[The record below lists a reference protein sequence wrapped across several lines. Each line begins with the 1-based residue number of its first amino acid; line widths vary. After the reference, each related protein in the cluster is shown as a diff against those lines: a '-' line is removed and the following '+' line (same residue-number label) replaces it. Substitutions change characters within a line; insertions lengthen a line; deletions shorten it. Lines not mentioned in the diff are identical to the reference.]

1 MTRDRKIVLGYGML
15 LALLVAGFR
24 LVFGAPCL

>member
-15 LALLVAGFR
+15 LALLVAVFR
-24 LVFGAPCL
+24 LAFGAMCP